1 METLTFEAVMKDK
14 SLDGQPQL
22 FKEEVKVWMDLVR
35 LTSMTMSRY
44 KCVFEQVAYDAAGPY
59 NHEVLSPMRER
70 EKKTKWEG
78 ETGVGTN
85 NLAFRHLK
93 WPRVNGPTHHHVLQN
108 LLR

>member
-59 NHEVLSPMRER
+59 NHEVLSPMSSKVKNMQLVMSNEPIQGAVLGRQRE
-70 EKKTKWEG
+70 
-78 ETGVGTN
+78 
-85 NLAFRHLK
+85 
-93 WPRVNGPTHHHVLQN
+93 
-108 LLR
+108 